1 MKLRKMMLLAGM
13 ALAAIAFAVPA
24 SASAASTHWT
34 DDDVVVDPGVN
45 ITAPFEGFLKFTVAP
60 PFVPVHSTFGCQV
73 TIKVNVTGPT
83 AAQITEFRPT
93 TTVCEGTGIFS
104 GCQLEE
110 DKSNLPWNITNT
122 HADLDITKGGGIEP
136 DITVFNK
143 YHSCNAGVL
152 PNSDLLF
159 PAITATP
166 VLDGAGTIEEI
177 SISGTATTTSAA
189 ASGSVKPEGAK
200 TLGLETVN

>member
-1 MKLRKMMLLAGM
+1 MTLRKMMLLAGM

-34 DDDVVVDPGVN
+34 DDHEVVSSPAN

-93 TTVCEGTGIFS
+93 TTECLGTGVFT

-110 DKSNLPWNITNT
+110 DVSNVPFSIANT
-122 HADLDITKGGGIEP
+122 DADLDITKPGG

-143 YHSCNAGVL
+143 YESCAGGAL

-159 PAITATP
+159 PSITATP
-166 VLDGAGTIEEI
+166 TLDSEGTIEEI
-177 SISGTATTTSAA
+177 HISGTATTTSAA
-189 ASGSVKPEGAK
+189 ASGSVKPEGAN
-200 TLGLETVN
+200 TLGLVTVN